1 MKHNIKIKDIKYY
14 VNEEKKT
21 VVCVAE
27 YNVADSYNKDLYK
40 VFQAVPAALG
50 MSKLLKQK
58 GISKCSGTDVFD
70 AEIGKR
76 IAKARALR
84 EVYRSTQLLYQEGAD
99 SLIRIANR
107 LLNASDK
114 CRKSAD
120 GKHSQ
125 LQTQL
130 EYVENIIE

>member
-27 YNVADSYNKDLYK
+27 YTIADSPDKELYK
-40 VFQAVPAALG
+40 VFQGVPAALVR
-50 MSKLLKQK
+50 SKLLKQK
-58 GISKCSGTDVFD
+58 GISKCSGTDIFD
-70 AEIGKR
+70 TEIGKR

-120 GKHSQ
+120 GKHRQ

>member
-27 YNVADSYNKDLYK
+27 YTIADSPDRDIFK
-40 VFQAVPAALG
+40 VFQGIPLELFRE
-50 MSKLLKQK
+50 KLLTQK

-107 LLNASDK
+107 LLNASEK